1 MLQLKQDIAN
11 HTYKRCY
18 LLYGD
23 EGYLRKQYK
32 DNLIADVV
40 PDGDTMNFNSFRG
53 NDIDVPAIIDL
64 AETLPFF
71 ADRRVI
77 LIEDSG
83 LCKSGGEQLA
93 EYLPDCPET
102 TLIILV
108 EAAVDKRSKLFKAV
122 STVGRACE
130 FVVQQENTLRT
141 WIKSK
146 ASKEGK
152 TIDSAAISLL
162 LERTGTDMM
171 TISSEMEKLFSYTL
185 DKNNIDVNDVAA
197 IVTVST
203 SGKVFDMI
211 AAMAEKKQDK
221 ALEMYYDLL
230 SHKETPYGIL
240 SLIGRQFNMM
250 LQVKELQNEGFG
262 RGQIAQKMGI
272 APFIEQKYERQA
284 AGFSMG
290 RIRKALEACVEADEN
305 VKIRSFD
312 ARMCVELLIIE
323 FSANEKQKK

>member
-18 LLYGD
+18 LLYGE

-40 PDGDTMNFNSFRG
+40 PEGDTMNYNSFSG
-53 NDIDVPAIIDL
+53 DDVDVPAIIDL

-102 TLIILV
+102 TLIIMV

-185 DKNNIDVNDVAA
+185 EKKNIDVGDVTD
-197 IVTVST
+197 IVTVS
-203 SGKVFDMI
+203 SSSKVFDMI
-211 AAMAEKKQDK
+211 AAMAERKQAK

-240 SLIGRQFNMM
+240 ALISRQFNMM
-250 LQVKELQNEGFG
+250 LQVKELRSMGYG
-262 RGQIAQKMGI
+262 SGQIAQKMGI
-272 APFIEQKYERQA
+272 APFIEKKYEQQA
-284 AGFSMG
+284 AGFGMEKL
-290 RIRKALEACVEADEN
+290 RRALEACVEADEN
-305 VKIRSFD
+305 VKIKSFD
-312 ARMCVELLIIE
+312 AKMCVELLIIE
-323 FSANEKQKK
+323 FSANEKSGK